1 MHKKCAPTLRVKDL
15 VDGELKTVFEVSHS
29 SDTEFT
35 EAENQEFKRW
45 YDLNYHG
52 EETP

>member
-1 MHKKCAPTLRVKDL
+1 MQKCAPTLRVKDL
-15 VDGELKTVFEVSHS
+15 VDGELKAVFEVSHS
-29 SDTEFT
+29 SDTEFA
-35 EAENQEFKRW
+35 EVENQEFKRW